1 MTSDNDDTD
10 YAEVLDSLIEA
21 GDPVA
26 MLDGSLIVSM
36 FLLQQFRD
44 LQVQMHSA
52 GDVSPNILFGGLL
65 LALINVVMDE
75 RSWPG
80 VQRVAKEMELP
91 MHSRDGVRSRIISLL
106 DALGL
111 ADDRHKFN

>member
-10 YAEVLDSLIEA
+10 YAEVLDALITE
-21 GDPVA
+21 GTPVA

-44 LQVQMHSA
+44 LQVQMHSS
-52 GDVSPNILFGGLL
+52 GDVSPNILFGGML
-65 LALINVVMDE
+65 LALINVVMDQG
-75 RSWPG
+75 SWPA
-80 VQRVAKEMELP
+80 VQRAAKEMELP

-111 ADDRHKFN
+111 ADDTHKFN